1 MNITESLQNI
11 GLNEKEAKVY
21 VALLQLGRAT
31 AYSVAKHSGLK
42 KPTTYVILEQ
52 LIKKGAAGKIPR
64 ENILRYVAVSPDEF
78 FSVAEAKM
86 SNAKQA
92 LPELKALTK
101 GKEYKVT
108 TTYYEGIS
116 GIEEMYKKTL
126 KTTKNKEI
134 VGFYAR
140 AQTNSPEMLK
150 LWEDWTEKREKE
162 KFYLKGI
169 TTEDVKTI
177 EWLGNKVKNKDLLKL
192 KFIPASEYN
201 SAVSIEVYDNF
212 VQIISS
218 QYLQGILID
227 NPDIAATM
235 RQIFEMVWKA
245 RLEKPQGAEF

>member
-1 MNITESLQNI
+1 MNLIEVLQNI

-52 LIKKGAAGKIPR
+52 LIKKGAANKIPR
-64 ENILRYVAVSPDEF
+64 ENILRYVAVSPEEL
-78 FSVAEAKM
+78 FSVAETKVI
-86 SNAKQA
+86 NAKQS
-92 LPELKALTK
+92 LPELKALCK

-108 TTYYEGIS
+108 TTYYEGID

-126 KTTKNKEI
+126 KTMRNREI
-134 VGFYAR
+134 VGFYAG
-140 AQTNSPEMLK
+140 AKNNIPEMMR
-150 LWEDWTEKREKE
+150 LWDDWTNKRAERNINVRA
-162 KFYLKGI
+162 I
-169 TTEDVKTI
+169 TPEDVKTV
-177 EWLGNKVKNKDLLKL
+177 EWVKNKIGHLLKIKL
-192 KFIPASEYN
+192 VPNEEYN
-201 SAVSIEVYDNF
+201 SSVSVEVCDNF

-227 NPDIAATM
+227 NPDIAITM

-245 RLEKPQGAEF
+245 RPEKPQGAEF

>member
-1 MNITESLQNI
+1 MSITESLQNI
-11 GLNEKEAKVY
+11 GLNEKEARVY

-52 LIKKGAAGKIPR
+52 LIKKGAANKIPR

-86 SNAKQA
+86 SNAKQS

-108 TTYYEGIS
+108 TTYYEGVS
-116 GIEEMYKKTL
+116 GIEEMYKKIL
-126 KTTKNKEI
+126 KTMRNKEV
-134 VGFYAR
+134 VGFYAS
-140 AQTNSPEMLK
+140 AKNNSPEMIK
-150 LWEDWTEKREKE
+150 LWGEWTKE
-162 KFYLKGI
+162 MASRNISVKAI
-169 TTEDVKTI
+169 TPKDIKTI
-177 EWLGNKVKNKDLLKL
+177 DWLKNKENFLLKVK
-192 KFIPASEYN
+192 FVPIEEYN
-201 SAVSIEVYDNF
+201 SAVSVEVYDNF

-227 NPDIAATM
+227 NPDIATTL
-235 RQIFEMVWKA
+235 RQIFEMVWKS
-245 RLEKPQGAEF
+245 RLEEPQDAEF